1 MTFFS
6 ITILKERKKKKREKN
21 LTSKKENWQMLTKE
35 QVNFNDG
42 VIDLKEKHYIRTIEN
57 KYS

>member
-1 MTFFS
+1 
-6 ITILKERKKKKREKN
+6 
-21 LTSKKENWQMLTKE
+21 MLTKE

-42 VIDLKEKHYIRTIEN
+42 AIDLKEKHYIRTIEN